1 MKFKSILIAYLLL
14 HVLLF
19 INGKLTPNI
28 YWNSAGAFLVC
39 FCLTIYCV
47 KKFNA
52 GQPTYKLLFTLILLR
67 LLLFGGYDLYF
78 RFCVT
83 KEIYDGSPVL
93 VIHLLGILSGFF
105 YLRLKRPFNLMPVAF
120 SSVFVLFM
128 FFVGWDLHQHKR
140 AYGTYTGKIQPYKS
154 QQKIEGIDRKNNPV
168 NNQSFENKI
177 VLLDFWYTGCGDC
190 FEKFPQLQAFYD
202 KYKNDDS
209 VAVCAINKP
218 IEEDKPNEAFQL
230 TEKYTFPVLLP
241 ADEELP
247 EKFDIRGY
255 PTTLVIDRNGMVIY
269 KGGIEGAIE
278 MVNALK
284 AR

>member
-1 MKFKSILIAYLLL
+1 MKLKSILKIYLLL

-19 INGKLTPNI
+19 ISALLTTSIN
-28 YWNSAGAFLVC
+28 WNAIGAFLVC
-39 FCLTIYCV
+39 FGLTIFCV
-47 KKFNA
+47 KKYNA
-52 GQPTYKLLFTLILLR
+52 GQPTWKVLFTMILLQ
-67 LLLFGGYDLYF
+67 LLLYGGYDLYV
-78 RFCVT
+78 RLT
-83 KEIYDGSPVL
+83 EEIRDGSPVL
-93 VIHLLGILSGFF
+93 MIHLLGILSGFF

-140 AYGTYTGKIQPYKS
+140 AYQTYTGRIEPYKS
-154 QQKIEGIDRKNNPV
+154 QQKIEGIDRKNNLI

-202 KYKNDDS
+202 KYKDDDS
-209 VAVCAINKP
+209 IAVCAINKP

-230 TEKYTFPVLLP
+230 TEWLFTK
-241 ADEELP
+241 A
-247 EKFDIRGY
+247 
-255 PTTLVIDRNGMVIY
+255 
-269 KGGIEGAIE
+269 AS
-278 MVNALK
+278 K